1 MIRNL
6 SVILSKFSL
15 LFSKFKLI
23 RSQSSFSSV
32 YTSLSK
38 NRISFVYFLNLYTV
52 EFILCKFVSCATLLL
67 INLHR

>member
-38 NRISFVYFLNLYTV
+38 NRISFVYFLNL
-52 EFILCKFVSCATLLL
+52 
-67 INLHR
+67 